1 MTQKENNMELWLKVC
16 ETDPKSTKTVKTRG
30 GFTAVCAQAQVKR
43 ATELWGPYGRGWG
56 LKDCKYSILQHDG
69 KFILVLDAVFAYPGA
84 EFQISVDMPFLPGND
99 CYKKLRTSAQS
110 KSLALLGFNAD
121 IFMGLFDDCAYV
133 EDMRAKHDN
142 GQDLRNRAIAAIR
155 QSTTAE
161 QLEKCTA
168 RVAALRSSDG
178 ITLSIYSE
186 LMQILEQQEASLV
199 ALDNSQTPITEEEA
213 AEIRRQ
219 EALA

>member
-1 MTQKENNMELWLKVC
+1 MRN
-16 ETDPKSTKTVKTRG
+16 
-30 GFTAVCAQAQVKR
+30 
-43 ATELWGPYGRGWG
+43 
-56 LKDCKYSILQHDG
+56 CKYSILQHDG

-84 EFQISVDMPFLPGND
+84 EFQISVDMPFLAGND

-161 QLEKCTA
+161 QLEKCSA

-186 LMQILEQQEASLV
+186 LMQILEEQEASLG

>member
-1 MTQKENNMELWLKVC
+1 
-16 ETDPKSTKTVKTRG
+16 
-30 GFTAVCAQAQVKR
+30 
-43 ATELWGPYGRGWG
+43 
-56 LKDCKYSILQHDG
+56 
-69 KFILVLDAVFAYPGA
+69 
-84 EFQISVDMPFLPGND
+84 
-99 CYKKLRTSAQS
+99 
-110 KSLALLGFNAD
+110 
-121 IFMGLFDDCAYV
+121 MGLFDDCAYV

-161 QLEKCTA
+161 QLEKCSA

-178 ITLSIYSE
+178 ITLGIYSE
-186 LMQILEQQEASLV
+186 LMQILEEQEASLG